1 MWSTLFAVLVTASA
15 FKTVNRNVTSE
26 KLIKLAS
33 YETSRPSEPK
43 RRKEQ
48 HQQTH
53 SMRYLRAKG
62 IRKALRQFHFLCGIK
77 PPYKLLLD
85 GNFVA
90 MCMQMKVDIHERLPK
105 FLQVKPHEVQYYI
118 PRAALDELELLGDAM
133 RPAFEVA
140 QSFIVV
146 EDESESAPSTA
157 DGDAPP
163 VDVTTVIRSII
174 GERNDRKFLVAT
186 QEVELRKELRAIAGV
201 PLFYLNRSVL
211 VFEDISRA
219 TLAIVRQEESAK
231 RSKLEVN
238 EKRKL
243 DHMAAAAQD
252 DDEKDDDEQRRLK
265 KTRAKGP
272 NPLSMKKPLKKKV
285 RAKKPKRE

>member
-1 MWSTLFAVLVTASA
+1 
-15 FKTVNRNVTSE
+15 
-26 KLIKLAS
+26 
-33 YETSRPSEPK
+33 
-43 RRKEQ
+43 
-48 HQQTH
+48 
-53 SMRYLRAKG
+53 MRYLRAKG

-85 GNFVA
+85 GNFIA

-105 FLQVKPHEVQYYI
+105 FLQVKPHELQYFI
-118 PRAALDELELLGDAM
+118 PRAALTELELLGDAM

-140 QSFIVV
+140 QTFTVL
-146 EDESESAPSTA
+146 ED
-157 DGDAPP
+157 DGKRDDSSDSDTP
-163 VDVTTVIRSII
+163 VDVTQAIRRLI
-174 GERNDRKFLVAT
+174 GTRNERKYFVAT

-219 TLAIVRQEESAK
+219 TLAIVRHEEKATAAT
-231 RSKLEVN
+231 LATG

-243 DHMAAAAQD
+243 ERIVAESAAAESDAQ
-252 DDEKDDDEQRRLK
+252 EAPRLK
-265 KTRAKGP
+265 KARAKAP

-285 RAKKPKRE
+285 RAKKPKRS

>member
-1 MWSTLFAVLVTASA
+1 
-15 FKTVNRNVTSE
+15 
-26 KLIKLAS
+26 
-33 YETSRPSEPK
+33 
-43 RRKEQ
+43 
-48 HQQTH
+48 
-53 SMRYLRAKG
+53 MRYLRAKG

-85 GNFVA
+85 GNFIA

-105 FLQVKPHEVQYYI
+105 FLQVKPHEVQYFI
-118 PRAALDELELLGDAM
+118 PAAALKELELLGDAM

-140 QSFIVV
+140 QSFTVV
-146 EDESESAPSTA
+146 EDDVPVASADSA
-157 DGDAPP
+157 AP
-163 VDVTTVIRSII
+163 VDVTAVIRNII

-186 QEVELRKELRAIAGV
+186 QEVELRKELRAIPGV

-219 TLAIVRQEESAK
+219 TLAIVRQEEKVNRAK
-231 RSKLEVN
+231 LDVN

-243 DHMAAAAQD
+243 EHVAAD
-252 DDEKDDDEQRRLK
+252 DKNKDEDEEERRRLK
-265 KTRAKGP
+265 KVRAKGP

-285 RAKKPKRE
+285 RAKKTKKE